1 LVRLDY
7 AWGIETGELQNGQI
21 YLSLGMDF

>member
-1 LVRLDY
+1 LRLDY
-7 AWGIETGELQNGQI
+7 AWGIETGELQGGQV